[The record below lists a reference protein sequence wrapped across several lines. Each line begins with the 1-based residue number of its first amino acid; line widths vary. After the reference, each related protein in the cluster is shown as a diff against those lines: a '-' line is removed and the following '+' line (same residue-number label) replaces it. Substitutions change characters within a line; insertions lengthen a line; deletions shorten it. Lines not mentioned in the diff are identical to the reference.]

1 MIERGS
7 ELADEKIPLAV
18 VLGPTASG
26 KTALAV
32 DLALRFGGEI
42 VSADSMQIYKGMNI
56 ATAKPTPAEMRGVPH
71 HLMDFLDPSEGFSV
85 ADYAALAHQTIRE
98 IRSRQRLP
106 ILAGGTGLYI
116 DAVVNNISFAEIKTD
131 PRLREELMQ
140 LAQQKGAVYL
150 LNELKGFDPDTAAK
164 LHPNN
169 LPRIIRAIEVYRLTG
184 VTMAEHQRRSKMNP
198 TPYRS
203 VLIGLGFRDRQ
214 KLYERIDARVDR
226 MLENGLL
233 EEARTVLQK
242 KGLKTAAQAIG
253 YKELKR
259 YFDGEESLAEAAE
272 KIRQESR
279 RYAKRQLTW
288 FRKNTSVSWLYVD
301 DYQNME
307 ELAENAAEK
316 LKNLL

>member
-1 MIERGS
+1 
-7 ELADEKIPLAV
+7 
-18 VLGPTASG
+18 
-26 KTALAV
+26 
-32 DLALRFGGEI
+32 
-42 VSADSMQIYKGMNI
+42 
-56 ATAKPTPAEMRGVPH
+56 MRGVPH

-98 IRSRQRLP
+98 IRSRERLP

-131 PRLREELMQ
+131 PRLREELMR
-140 LAQQKGAVYL
+140 LAHQKGAAYL
-150 LNELKGFDPDTAAK
+150 LDELKDFDPDTAAK

>member
-1 MIERGS
+1 M
-7 ELADEKIPLAV
+7 ADEKIPLAI

-131 PRLREELMQ
+131 PRLREELMR
-140 LAQQKGAVYL
+140 LAHQKGAAYL
-150 LNELKGFDPDTAAK
+150 LDELKDFDPDTAAK

>member
-1 MIERGS
+1 M
-7 ELADEKIPLAV
+7 ADEKIPLAV

-98 IRSRQRLP
+98 IRSRERLP

-131 PRLREELMQ
+131 PRLREELMR
-140 LAQQKGAVYL
+140 LAQQKGAAYL
-150 LNELKGFDPDTAAK
+150 LDELKDFDPDTAAK

>member
-1 MIERGS
+1 M
-7 ELADEKIPLAV
+7 ADEKIPLAV

-131 PRLREELMQ
+131 PRLREELMR
-140 LAQQKGAVYL
+140 LAHQKGAAYL
-150 LNELKGFDPDTAAK
+150 LDELKDFDPDTAAK

-301 DYQNME
+301 DYQNMD

>member
-1 MIERGS
+1 M
-7 ELADEKIPLAV
+7 ADEKIPLAV

-98 IRSRQRLP
+98 IRSRERLP

-131 PRLREELMQ
+131 PRLREELMR
-140 LAQQKGAVYL
+140 LAHQKGAAYL
-150 LNELKGFDPDTAAK
+150 LDELKDFDPDTAAK

>member
-1 MIERGS
+1 M
-7 ELADEKIPLAV
+7 ADEKIPLAV

-131 PRLREELMQ
+131 PRLREELMR
-140 LAQQKGAVYL
+140 LAHQKGAAYL
-150 LNELKGFDPDTAAK
+150 LDELKDFDPDTAAK

>member
-1 MIERGS
+1 MIERGA

-98 IRSRQRLP
+98 IRSRERLP

-131 PRLREELMQ
+131 PRLREELMR
-140 LAQQKGAVYL
+140 LAHQKGAAYL
-150 LNELKGFDPDTAAK
+150 LDELKDFDPDTAAK
-164 LHPNN
+164 LQPNN